1 MDYFIILS
9 FLTLEENEDCDVI
22 SSRLFEPVF
31 EPEDDTSPLPPGYT
45 GPSVPLH
52 ILFQEGRPP
61 SL

>member
-1 MDYFIILS
+1 MK
-9 FLTLEENEDCDVI
+9 TDVI

-31 EPEDDTSPLPPGYT
+31 EPEDDTPPLPPGYT
-45 GPSVPLH
+45 GPSAPLH